1 MSLASVSP
9 PAMYMRHAGT
19 PTSDGGFGDDDVE
32 PLAVAWTLGGGPEAP
47 GGDQMA
53 TMTAT

>member
-32 PLAVAWTLGGGPEAP
+32 PQAVVCTLRGGLEAP
-47 GGDQMA
+47 GG
-53 TMTAT
+53 

>member
-1 MSLASVSP
+1 MSLASVNP

-32 PLAVAWTLGGGPEAP
+32 PQAVVCTLGGLEAP
-47 GGDQMA
+47 GG
-53 TMTAT
+53 